1 MVTVA
6 DVKARVQEV
15 QELPEKLLFV
25 VGGAGSGKS
34 KLLREV
40 EQAED
45 YTYVEAKELLMEKLF
60 EMENEER
67 KVEAKES
74 FVKAFKAL
82 AADVVILD
90 GVEILFAPIF
100 KLEPLE
106 VLKKLSQDHTI
117 IIGWRGS
124 FDGKTLKLE
133 HNSKENYFSFDIDD
147 PKQVIT
153 LD

>member
-40 EQAED
+40 ERAED

-82 AADVVILD
+82 AGHCDFRRR
-90 GVEILFAPIF
+90 GN
-100 KLEPLE
+100 PLCTD
-106 VLKKLSQDHTI
+106 L
-117 IIGWRGS
+117 
-124 FDGKTLKLE
+124 
-133 HNSKENYFSFDIDD
+133 
-147 PKQVIT
+147 
-153 LD
+153 